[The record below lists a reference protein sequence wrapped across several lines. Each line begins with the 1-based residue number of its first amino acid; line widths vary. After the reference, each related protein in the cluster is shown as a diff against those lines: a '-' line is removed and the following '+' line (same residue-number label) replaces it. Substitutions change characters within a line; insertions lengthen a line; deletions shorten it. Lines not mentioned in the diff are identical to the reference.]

1 MQAKWRAVE
10 EHLLSEAPP
19 SAPFRTAL
27 LRLRLSDETQVG
39 RRWRVTWSA
48 SLSSARSDNGMRS
61 SLTMPI
67 MCSVWYSFAVQVAAA
82 LEQVAAAAGEE
93 VTLGSYLVRCGRF

>member
-1 MQAKWRAVE
+1 
-10 EHLLSEAPP
+10 
-19 SAPFRTAL
+19 
-27 LRLRLSDETQVG
+27 
-39 RRWRVTWSA
+39 
-48 SLSSARSDNGMRS
+48 MRS